1 MAVGLMALL
10 VPPPPAAAQLFG
22 GFSDEQE
29 IELGREAAAMM
40 EEDLQLL
47 EDEEVSAYVTRLGNA
62 LASRSGRADLAY
74 TFRVV
79 DTAEINAFALPGGF
93 IYVHRGLIEAA
104 ENESELAGVLGHE
117 IGHVVA
123 RHGVDQMRRA
133 QIANLGLGV
142 LGSLLGGGRAAEVGG
157 MAADLVASGTFMK
170 FSRDAERE
178 ADQLGVRNLA
188 DGGHAPRGMITFF
201 EKLGALRESDPNA
214 VDRFFASHPSPSE
227 RIENLGGLVTELS
240 ATDGLRADSRAFR
253 QIHARLETLPR
264 PDPPAAEAESAA
276 EPDLARAAPGRDT
289 PERTASEPPPTLPP
303 NTRADRDHE
312 IAGRFAPT
320 FHQALGPEPRFD
332 YITAF
337 DFDGDWRGDNN
348 WVNAADERRA
358 LAASVYYAVS
368 ETRTHYFVVYAA
380 FHPRD
385 YKGGNERGALL
396 SEVLR
401 DGARRVGDLDPTG
414 LSQDAVLA
422 HENDMEGALVVAR
435 KAGPDPR
442 FADVVRVET
451 LAHNAFLKYTP
462 SGVGP
467 RGVEPVTVRGQSA
480 ELFIE
485 PKGHGIEAYR
495 GDDAQRRSAEQG
507 FVIYRYDGRAE
518 EPGAGRVAFG
528 NTRRE
533 SVGYD
538 LVPLYSTL
546 WARAHGGANQTFG
559 DDFAY
564 APLSVRARQ
573 RSGDDAAL
581 DVAPGALGASFRG
594 AVGGRNMA
602 RPPWGWFDSR
612 ERERPLGEW
621 FLDPAGVVARHF
633 MPDEPFSFVYL
644 HHPYVGIV
652 EDRRAGL
659 GLQ

>member
-1 MAVGLMALL
+1 
-10 VPPPPAAAQLFG
+10 
-22 GFSDEQE
+22 
-29 IELGREAAAMM
+29 
-40 EEDLQLL
+40 
-47 EDEEVSAYVTRLGNA
+47 
-62 LASRSGRADLAY
+62 
-74 TFRVV
+74 
-79 DTAEINAFALPGGF
+79 
-93 IYVHRGLIEAA
+93 
-104 ENESELAGVLGHE
+104 
-117 IGHVVA
+117 
-123 RHGVDQMRRA
+123 
-133 QIANLGLGV
+133 
-142 LGSLLGGGRAAEVGG
+142 
-157 MAADLVASGTFMK
+157 
-170 FSRDAERE
+170 
-178 ADQLGVRNLA
+178 
-188 DGGHAPRGMITFF
+188 
-201 EKLGALRESDPNA
+201 LRESDPNA
-214 VDRFFASHPSPSE
+214 VERFFASHPSPSE

-264 PDPPAAEAESAA
+264 PDPPEAESAA

-633 MPDEPFSFVYL
+633 MPDEPFSFVYV

-652 EDRRAGL
+652 ED
-659 GLQ
+659 Q

>member
-1 MAVGLMALL
+1 MFSHPRVMAVGLLALWL
-10 VPPPPAAAQLFG
+10 PPSPAAAQLFG
-22 GFSDEQE
+22 GFSEEQE

-47 EDEEVSAYVTRLGNA
+47 EDEQVSAYVTRLGNE

-214 VDRFFASHPSPSE
+214 VDRFFASHPSPGE
-227 RIENLGGLVTELS
+227 RIENLGGLVAELS

-264 PDPPAAEAESAA
+264 PDPPVAEAESAA
-276 EPDLARAAPGRDT
+276 DPDVARAAPGSGT

-303 NTRADRDHE
+303 NTRADHDHE

-332 YITAF
+332 YLTAF

-348 WVNAADERRA
+348 WVNAADERWA

-401 DGARRVGDLDPTG
+401 DGARRVGDFDPTG

-422 HENDMEGALVVAR
+422 HENDMEGVLVVAR
-435 KAGPDPR
+435 KTGPDPR
-442 FADVVRVET
+442 LADVVRVET

-507 FVIYRYDGRAE
+507 FVIYRYNGRAE

-533 SVGYD
+533 SVAYD

-546 WARAHGGANQTFG
+546 WARAHGGANHTFG

-564 APLSVRARQ
+564 APLSVRTRQ

-633 MPDEPFSFVYL
+633 MPDEPFSFAYV

-652 EDRRAGL
+652 ED
-659 GLQ
+659 Q